1 MEDNNIPPL
10 QSDFEQI
17 KRLNKDG
24 QEYWL
29 SRDLCTALGYS
40 TYQKFT
46 RIINKAISI
55 ANNKGLDTTEHFN
68 LMVEMVKLG
77 SGAFRKVENIHLSRM
92 ACLIIAENSDGR
104 KPQVQM
110 AREYF
115 KQKTPSN
122 ELINNSLSSSILLYK
137 TKQGETRVEVIFNS
151 ETFWMSQKR
160 MADLF
165 GVDVRTI
172 NYHLGQIYE
181 SGELTKEA
189 TIRKI
194 GIVQLEGERDVE
206 RTPMFYNL
214 DAIIAVGYRVNSYQA
229 TQFRIW
235 ATSVLKE
242 MIVKGFVL
250 DDERLK
256 LGKHFGK
263 DYFDDL
269 LERIREIR
277 ASERRYYQKITDVY
291 AECSA
296 DYDPK
301 AEITQQ
307 FFKMVQNMMHWAV
320 TYQTAAEIIY
330 SRADAEMPHMGLT
343 TWKNAPDGRVQKS
356 DTIVAKNYLSDK
368 EVSALNRLSTA
379 FLDVAELRAERQII
393 MTMADWKKQLDDFL
407 TLYEYDKLDGAGTIS
422 AEQAKEK
429 AYTEYDKFRLIQD
442 KDYLSDFDKEIQIW
456 KDKGL
461 FDND

>member
-1 MEDNNIPPL
+1 
-10 QSDFEQI
+10 
-17 KRLNKDG
+17 
-24 QEYWL
+24 
-29 SRDLCTALGYS
+29 
-40 TYQKFT
+40 
-46 RIINKAISI
+46 
-55 ANNKGLDTTEHFN
+55 
-68 LMVEMVKLG
+68 MVKLG
-77 SGAFRKVENIHLSRM
+77 SGSFRKVENIHLSRM
-92 ACLIIAENSDGR
+92 ACLIIAENADG
-104 KPQVQM
+104 KKTQVQI

-115 KQKTPSN
+115 KQDTPTP
-122 ELINNSLSSSILLYK
+122 ELINNSLSSNILLYK
-137 TKQGETRVEVIFNS
+137 TKQGETRIEVIFNS
-151 ETFWMSQKR
+151 ETFWMPQKR

-206 RTPMFYNL
+206 RTPLFYNL
-214 DAIIAVGYRVNSYQA
+214 DTIIAVGYRVNSYRA

-256 LGKHFGK
+256 QGKHFGK

-269 LERIREIR
+269 LERIREIG

-301 AEITQQ
+301 AETTRQ
-307 FFKMVQNMMHWAV
+307 FFRMVQNMMHWAASH
-320 TYQTAAEIIY
+320 QTAAEIIY
-330 SRADAEMPHMGLT
+330 SRADAQKPHMGLT
-343 TWKNAPDGRVQKS
+343 TWKNAPNGRVQKS
-356 DTIVAKNYLSDK
+356 DTIIAQNYLSDK
-368 EVSALNRLSTA
+368 EVSAFNRLSTA
-379 FLDVAELRAERQII
+379 FLDLA
-393 MTMADWKKQLDDFL
+393 
-407 TLYEYDKLDGAGTIS
+407 
-422 AEQAKEK
+422 
-429 AYTEYDKFRLIQD
+429 
-442 KDYLSDFDKEIQIW
+442 
-456 KDKGL
+456 
-461 FDND
+461 

>member
-1 MEDNNIPPL
+1 MEENNISPI

-17 KRLNKDG
+17 KRLDG
-24 QEYWL
+24 NGIEYWT
-29 SRDLCTALGYS
+29 SRELCTALGYS

-46 RIINKAISI
+46 HIINKAVAI
-55 ANNKGLDTTEHFN
+55 AKNKGLCIAEHFN
-68 LMVEMVKLG
+68 LMVEMAKLG

-92 ACLIIAENSDGR
+92 ACLIIAENADGK

-115 KQKTPSN
+115 KQKISTPELVSN
-122 ELINNSLSSSILLYK
+122 ALFSNILLYK
-137 TKQGETRVEVIFNS
+137 TKQGETRIEVIFNN

-172 NYHLGQIYE
+172 NYHLGQIYD

-194 GIVQLEGERDVE
+194 GIVQSEGERDVE
-206 RTPMFYNL
+206 RTPLFYNL

-256 LGKHFGK
+256 QGKHFGK
-263 DYFDDL
+263 EYFDDL

-277 ASERRYYQKITDVY
+277 ASERRYYQKITDIY

-301 AEITQQ
+301 SEITQL

-320 TYQTAAEIIY
+320 THQTAAEIIY
-330 SRADAEMPHMGLT
+330 LRADAEMPHMGLT

-379 FLDVAELRAERQII
+379 FLDLAELRAERQII
-393 MTMADWKKQLDDFL
+393 TMMADWKKQLDDFL
-407 TLYEYDKLDGAGTIS
+407 TVYGYDKLNDTGTFS
-422 AEQAKEK
+422 AEHAKEK
-429 AYTEYDKFRLIQD
+429 AYAEYTTN
-442 KDYLSDFDKEIQIW
+442 ST
-456 KDKGL
+456 
-461 FDND
+461 

>member
-1 MEDNNIPPL
+1 MEESNISPIR
-10 QSDFEQI
+10 SDFEQI
-17 KRLNKDG
+17 KKQDESG
-24 QEYWL
+24 SEYWA
-29 SRDLCTALGYS
+29 SRDLCVVLGYS

-46 RIINKAISI
+46 RTINKAIAI
-55 ANNKGLDTTEHFN
+55 ANHKGLNTAEHFN
-68 LMVEMVKLG
+68 HTVEMVRLG
-77 SGAFRKVENIHLSRM
+77 SGSFREVENIHLSRM
-92 ACLIIAENSDGR
+92 ACLIIAENADDK

-115 KQKTPSN
+115 RQELPIP
-122 ELINNSLSSSILLYK
+122 ELISNSLSSNILLYK
-137 TKQGETRVEVIFNS
+137 TKQGETRIEVIFNS

-194 GIVQLEGERDVE
+194 GIVQSEGERDVE
-206 RTPMFYNL
+206 RTPLFYNL

-256 LGKHFGK
+256 QGKHFGK

-301 AEITQQ
+301 SETTQL
-307 FFKMVQNMMHWAV
+307 FFKMVQNTMHWAV
-320 TYQTAAEIIY
+320 THQTAAEIVY

-368 EVSALNRLSTA
+368 E
-379 FLDVAELRAERQII
+379 
-393 MTMADWKKQLDDFL
+393 
-407 TLYEYDKLDGAGTIS
+407 
-422 AEQAKEK
+422 
-429 AYTEYDKFRLIQD
+429 
-442 KDYLSDFDKEIQIW
+442 
-456 KDKGL
+456 
-461 FDND
+461 